1 MFAQVST
8 QIVDTNGFGVAEWVG
23 LITVGCVFVGTVIGA
38 IVQLVRL
45 RRENTEQHAEGRA
58 IVTDVRDRLLDLHT
72 SVGRVDQKVERLDE
86 RLDQHERLHQRE
98 SAHPSDH
105 S

>member
-8 QIVDTNGFGVAEWVG
+8 QIVDSTGFGVAEWIG
-23 LITVGCVFVGTVIGA
+23 LITVGCLFVGTVVGA
-38 IVQLVRL
+38 IVQLVKL
-45 RRENTEQHAEGRA
+45 RHENTEQHAEGRA

-86 RLDQHERLHQRE
+86 RLDQHEQFHHRNR
-98 SAHPSDH
+98 
-105 S
+105 

>member
-8 QIVDTNGFGVAEWVG
+8 QIVDSTGFGVAEWVG
-23 LITVGCVFVGTVIGA
+23 LITVGCLFLGTVVGA
-38 IVQLVRL
+38 IVQLVKL

-72 SVGRVDQKVERLDE
+72 SVGRVDQKVEKLDE
-86 RLDQHERLHQRE
+86 RLDQHERFHHR
-98 SAHPSDH
+98 DR
-105 S
+105 

>member
-8 QIVDTNGFGVAEWVG
+8 QIVDSTGFGVAEWIG
-23 LITVGCVFVGTVIGA
+23 LITVGCLFLGTVVGA
-38 IVQLVRL
+38 IVQLVKL

-72 SVGRVDQKVERLDE
+72 SVGRVDQKVEKLDE
-86 RLDQHERLHQRE
+86 RLDQHERFHHR
-98 SAHPSDH
+98 DR
-105 S
+105 

>member
-8 QIVDTNGFGVAEWVG
+8 QIVDSTGFGVAEWIG
-23 LITVGCVFVGTVIGA
+23 LITVGCLFVGTVVGA
-38 IVQLVRL
+38 IVQLVKL
-45 RRENTEQHAEGRA
+45 RSENTEQHAEGRA

-86 RLDQHERLHQRE
+86 RLDQHEQFHNRE
-98 SAHPSDH
+98 F
-105 S
+105 

>member
-8 QIVDTNGFGVAEWVG
+8 QIVDSTGFGVAEWIG
-23 LITVGCVFVGTVIGA
+23 LITVGCLFVGTVVGA
-38 IVQLVRL
+38 IVQLVKL
-45 RRENTEQHAEGRA
+45 RHENTEQHAEGRA

-86 RLDQHERLHQRE
+86 RLDQHEQFHSRE
-98 SAHPSDH
+98 L
-105 S
+105 